1 MLQCL
6 SFLSGLPSRD
16 STNGQM
22 EMAGYYVALEG
33 VSKFAIQTAAKAIM
47 RGSLGHTFYPKPP
60 ELRLLCEEVMRPI
73 REAEARDRR
82 EAEIIREQQNDQRQ
96 RERSQA
102 SWTPESRAR
111 ATAKWEAT
119 KAQQRLDNAA
129 EETRRDQYD
138 TSPDAC
144 MARLKAA
151 AEANGADFNLDKIKN
166 APGDTF
172 KQAGRAA

>member
-1 MLQCL
+1 
-6 SFLSGLPSRD
+6 
-16 STNGQM
+16 M

-60 ELRLLCEEVMRPI
+60 ELRLQCEEVMRPI

-82 EAEIIREQQNDQRQ
+82 EVEIIREQQNDKRQ

-111 ATAKWEAT
+111 ATAKWEAA

-129 EETRRDQYD
+129 EETSRDHYD
-138 TSPDAC
+138 TSPEAC

-151 AEANGADFNLDKIKN
+151 AEENGKEFDIDNLRN
-166 APGDTF
+166 SPSDTF